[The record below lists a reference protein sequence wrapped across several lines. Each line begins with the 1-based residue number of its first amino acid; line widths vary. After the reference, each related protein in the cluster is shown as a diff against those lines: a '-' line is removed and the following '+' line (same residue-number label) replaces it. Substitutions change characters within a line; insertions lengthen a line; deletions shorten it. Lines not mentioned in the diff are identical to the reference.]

1 MEFKLSQ
8 QLRMSQQLVM
18 TPQLQMAIKLLALSR
33 LELIDQ
39 VQAELTENP
48 ILEDTGESVGSD
60 WREADVA
67 ATPSID
73 RLAEIE
79 AGRENL
85 PTSHE
90 ERGAMEATRSEE
102 YWEKF
107 LDAYA
112 NQSPLPSQSRLNTED
127 LPSADQT
134 LSRRGTLGDYLDWQV
149 SLSNLSETERAF
161 AMLVIHNLDESGYLN
176 LKGIVRDVKPAAA
189 GEGDAKGAQDSDEI
203 DEEAALAGDD
213 DPNSS
218 QRTTNIED
226 LAREVGLDPEDAE
239 EVLRLLQQLDPIGVC
254 SRDLRECLLVQVEHF
269 GYDKEDLVWQV
280 IDRHLHNVERRN
292 FGAIARDLKC
302 ELTDV
307 YEAAKVI
314 QGLEPRPGRN
324 FASEDAPGI
333 TPDVYVYKVGEDYT
347 VSTNDDGL
355 PKLRINEQQARS
367 LMKDPKAKQFVQ
379 DKLQSAKWFVRS
391 LDQRQK
397 TIVKV
402 TRCIVEKQR
411 DFFEKGIEHLKPMIL
426 RDVAEAVGMHESTI
440 SRVTTNKYVHTPRGI
455 FELKYFFNS
464 SIQREGADD
473 IASEAVKQAI
483 KKIIAEEDSRNPLS
497 DEQIV
502 KRLEGQKILIAR
514 RTVAKYRE
522 MLGILSSAKRKHYF

>member
-1 MEFKLSQ
+1 MEVRLSQ
-8 QLRMSQQLVM
+8 QLKMSQTLVM

-48 ILEDTGESVGSD
+48 ILEDTGEAGPGND

-67 ATPSID
+67 STPSID

-79 AGRENL
+79 ARGENL

-90 ERGAMEATRSEE
+90 ERGAMEATKSEE

-134 LSRRGTLGDYLDWQV
+134 LSRRGTLSDYLEWQV
-149 SLSNLSETERAF
+149 SLSNFNDEERAF
-161 AMLVIHNLDESGYLN
+161 AMLVIHNLDDNGYLT
-176 LKGIVRDVKPAAA
+176 LKGIER
-189 GEGDAKGAQDSDEI
+189 DAKPG
-203 DEEAALAGDD
+203 EAPAVEADD
-213 DPNSS
+213 DAPPVEEDRNSS
-218 QRTTNIED
+218 QKTTNIED

-239 EVLRLLQQLDPIGVC
+239 EVLRLLQQMDPIGVG

-269 GYDKEDLVWQV
+269 GYDKDDLVWQV

-307 YEAAKVI
+307 YEGAKII
-314 QGLEPRPGRN
+314 QALEPRPGRN
-324 FASEDAPGI
+324 FTSEDAPAI
-333 TPDVYVYKVGEDYT
+333 TPDVYVHKVGDEYV

-402 TRCIVEKQR
+402 TRSIVEKQR
-411 DFFEKGIEHLKPMIL
+411 DFFERGIEYLKPMIL

-473 IASEAVKQAI
+473 IASESVKQAI
-483 KKIIAEEDSRNPLS
+483 KKIIAEEDARSPLS

-522 MLGILSSAKRKHYF
+522 MLGILSSAKRKQYF